1 MSCRTAA
8 QGGHVQRCE
17 AGHIVGVW
25 FNSCWH
31 RYCPRCKALKN
42 ERWLN
47 QQREKLLACAH
58 RHVVFTMPSELRVLS
73 RLNEALFTDALFDAV
88 RDTMLTLVRDVR
100 HVGGTP
106 CRCLRATPGRAPWRC
121 TRTFMPGQ

>member
-1 MSCRTAA
+1 
-8 QGGHVQRCE
+8 
-17 AGHIVGVW
+17 
-25 FNSCWH
+25 
-31 RYCPRCKALKN
+31 
-42 ERWLN
+42 
-47 QQREKLLACAH
+47 
-58 RHVVFTMPSELRVLS
+58 MPSELRVLS